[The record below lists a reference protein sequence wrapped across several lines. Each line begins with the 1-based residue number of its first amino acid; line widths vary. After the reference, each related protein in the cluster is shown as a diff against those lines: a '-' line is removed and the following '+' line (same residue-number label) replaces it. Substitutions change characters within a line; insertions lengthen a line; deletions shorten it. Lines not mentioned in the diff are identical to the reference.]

1 MQNNKLLKVSLIT
14 PILKVDNSLKNLA
27 TSLNLQ
33 LNHAANWIVVGEKKI
48 KKNFLSNI
56 KRNNKNII
64 FKESDNKGIY
74 AAINEALRLS
84 SINQYYLIL
93 GQDDKIVNAKLFKE
107 IVDQVN
113 FDKNTDLN
121 ADIYQLN
128 TVSQNKKELDK
139 ISKLKQN
146 FSPVFSH
153 HSGGMLIKTALHKKF
168 GYYDE
173 NYKLASDY
181 KFLKKIKKKIFI
193 KKTDILSAKIGVH
206 GSSAKKPLYG
216 LYERLL
222 IDIDNKGS
230 YVKILILL
238 KYFFKLTKQIIFNNK
253 TK

>member
-14 PILKVDNSLKNLA
+14 PILKVDKSLKNLA

-33 LNHAANWIVVGEKKI
+33 LNHATNWIVVGEKKI

-64 FKESDNKGIY
+64 FKESENKGIY

-84 SINQYYLIL
+84 NTKQYYLIL
-93 GQDDKIVNAKLFKE
+93 GQDDEIANAKLFKE
-107 IVDQVN
+107 IVDQIN

-128 TVSQNKKELDK
+128 TVSQNKKELNK

-193 KKTDILSAKIGVH
+193 KKTDILSAKIGVY

-222 IDIDNKGS
+222 IDIEKKS
-230 YVKILILL
+230 RLIRATIIL
-238 KYFFKLTKQIIFNNK
+238 KYFLKVFKQVVFNNK
-253 TK
+253 IQ